1 MNYFEP
7 DYEPSE
13 LDGEVF
19 LSEVPLTMLLQA
31 IESQFQN
38 PTEYRRKDY
47 VQSFIT
53 KLEHC
58 RKVEDEETKEELD
71 GYYGTFTRFMED
83 ILAESFHVGFPTLE
97 NLPEDEALD
106 LIHMT
111 YRFFI
116 KNIKKNFRNLIF
128 SYVGA
133 HKDELVENLEERRDV
148 TYLNFKGQI
157 DNDDDVLL
165 LSNLSAVIEEILT
178 IDFSVS
184 EFLNLADD
192 GDSLECEFLQ
202 DRYEDF
208 EITGNFVPSY
218 IAKVDEDFRNALETK
233 LRNHILSNYSDRK
246 KIKKII
252 TDAEELGIEDDD

>member
-31 IESQFQN
+31 IETQFQD

-47 VQSFIT
+47 VQSFIA
-53 KLEHC
+53 KLNHC
-58 RKVEDEETKEELD
+58 RDVEDEETKEELD

-83 ILAESFHVGFPTLE
+83 ILAETFLVGFPNLE

-111 YRFFI
+111 YRFFV

-128 SYVGA
+128 NYIND

-157 DNDDDVLL
+157 DNDDDILL
-165 LSNLSAVIEEILT
+165 LSNLSAVIEEILSMEFT
-178 IDFSVS
+178 VE
-184 EFLNLADD
+184 EFLHLVDD

-202 DRYEDF
+202 EKYEDF
-208 EITGNFVPSY
+208 EITGNFVPHY
-218 IAKVDEDFRNALETK
+218 IAKVDEDFKNALETK

-246 KIKKII
+246 KLKKII
-252 TDAEELGIEDDD
+252 TDAEELGVEEDD